1 MREREERE
9 RNAAKVTVTRP
20 VWAQLGGAIASYF
33 QSIILPPFPDKQI
46 SMLEKNIM
54 I

>member
-20 VWAQLGGAIASYF
+20 VWAQLGGAIAVIFKVSSYLLS
-33 QSIILPPFPDKQI
+33 QTSKLAC
-46 SMLEKNIM
+46 
-54 I
+54 